1 MLQWCSYLP
10 VAFAEKAMATESLD
24 VEYSALEDGWTSFG
38 DGDSWTTT
46 SVIVTDAAIGVLS
59 EEHFA
64 IEISVRN
71 SRVGGSAGGGV
82 ADKEWVDGSCRFVAV
97 SFAKSYGY

>member
-1 MLQWCSYLP
+1 
-10 VAFAEKAMATESLD
+10 MATESLD
-24 VEYSALEDGWTSFG
+24 VEDPALKDGGASFG
-38 DGDSWTTT
+38 NGDGGSAAA
-46 SVIVTDAAIGVLS
+46 VVVTDATIGVLG

-82 ADKEWVDGSCRFVAV
+82 ADEEWVDGSCRYVAGC
-97 SFAKSYGY
+97 FMCFGR